1 MAEQVKRGGYGHQW
15 WIGPGNTFFAAGIFG
30 QHIQSFPS
38 EKLIV
43 VSLSAWP
50 TATDTV
56 RSDALEAYLQP
67 VRSTVAH

>member
-1 MAEQVKRGGYGHQW
+1 MVKRGGYGYQW
-15 WIGPGNTFFAAGIFG
+15 WIGPGDTFFASGLFG
-30 QHIQSFPS
+30 QHIQFFPS

-50 TATDTV
+50 TVGDTG
-56 RSDALEAYLQP
+56 RLDARDVYLQA